1 MAENIQ
7 LPASAG
13 SKKVDTFIRTEGADE
28 VHMQAMVP
36 VDPVTGEP
44 NAATQAT
51 LAQLTEINETLLV
64 LLSAII
70 EKMPRIQAND
80 RVMVELSESGALP
93 AVSTVTTVTGVS
105 NVTQLNALG
114 STGINVTKATDG
126 MPVHMANA
134 GCFHIYNNIIVS

>member
-64 LLSAII
+64 LLSQII
-70 EKMPRIQAND
+70 EKMPRLQAND
-80 RVMVELSESGALP
+80 RVMADLSE
-93 AVSTVTTVTGVS
+93 TVLSSVS
-105 NVTQLNALG
+105 NMSSLSNLANFGNGVATITKVAD
-114 STGINVTKATDG
+114 GI
-126 MPVHMANA
+126 PVHTANVGA
-134 GCFHIYNNIIVS
+134 MHIYNNILVS

>member
-64 LLSAII
+64 LLGSIL
-70 EKMPRIQAND
+70 EKLPRINAND
-80 RVMVELSESGALP
+80 RVFVELSESSTLP
-93 AVSTVTTVTGVS
+93 AIATINDLLRMQGFGTVTV
-105 NVTQLNALG
+105 
-114 STGINVTKATDG
+114 NVTKVADG
-126 MPVHMANA
+126 IPTHAANA
-134 GCFHIYNNIIVS
+134 GAMHIYNNILVS

>member
-36 VDPVTGEP
+36 VDPLTGEP
-44 NAATQAT
+44 NAATE
-51 LAQLTEINETLLV
+51 LTQGSLKEINDTLLV
-64 LLSAII
+64 LLSAIV
-70 EKMPRIQAND
+70 ERMPRLGLAD
-80 RVMVELSESGALP
+80 RLLVELGESTALP
-93 AVSTVTTVTGVS
+93 TITTVS
-105 NVTQLNALG
+105 SVTAVQNLVAVG
-114 STGINVTKATDG
+114 SGIVNVTKATDG
-126 MPVHMANA
+126 IPMHIANA